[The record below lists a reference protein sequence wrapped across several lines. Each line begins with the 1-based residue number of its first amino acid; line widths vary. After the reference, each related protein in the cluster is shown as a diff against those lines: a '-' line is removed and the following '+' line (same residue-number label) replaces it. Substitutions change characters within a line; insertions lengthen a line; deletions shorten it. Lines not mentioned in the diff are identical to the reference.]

1 MKMEHRRILFIS
13 GTRADFGKLKPL
25 MSRIKSEHEF
35 DVRVFTTGMH
45 MLSRHGST
53 WLEVAEVMEGD
64 LHPFMNQGPGD
75 AMDQVLGKTVLGMS
89 DFARE
94 FLPDLIVVHGD
105 RVEAFA
111 GAIVGSL
118 NNIRVAHIEGGEV
131 SGTID
136 DSMRHAIT
144 KLSHV
149 HFVSNENASERVIQM
164 GEDPKSVFIIG
175 SPEVDILSSQSL
187 PSLESAK
194 ERYGISFESFS
205 FVILH
210 PVTTEIDQVSN
221 QVEAVLQFMEN
232 SEEKFIVIEPNNDA
246 GSDKIFSRFSQH
258 PPNSRIKF
266 FPSMRFEF
274 FLTLLK
280 SAKCIIGNSSS
291 GVREAPFLGVPAVN
305 LGTRQA
311 NRAESPMVINADF
324 DASSI
329 EQGFRAALVM
339 PKASHPQFGNGGS
352 AEKFMEILKS
362 GKVWDTSIQKTFI
375 GSNQQHVWRSQS

>member
-1 MKMEHRRILFIS
+1 
-13 GTRADFGKLKPL
+13 
-25 MSRIKSEHEF
+25 MSRLKSEEEF

-53 WLEVAEVMEGD
+53 WLEVSEVMKGD

-75 AMDQVLGKTVLGMS
+75 SMDQVLGKTVLGIAG
-89 DFARE
+89 FTRE

-149 HFVSNENASERVIQM
+149 HFVSNEDASERVIQM

-175 SPEVDILSSQSL
+175 SPEVDVLKSPSL
-187 PSLESAK
+187 PSVESAK
-194 ERYGISFESFS
+194 AHYGISFDSYCI
-205 FVILH
+205 VILH
-210 PVTTEIDQVSN
+210 PVTTELDEVSS
-221 QVEAVLQFMEN
+221 QAGTVLQFMEESDEN
-232 SEEKFIVIEPNNDA
+232 FIVIEPNNDA
-246 GSDKIFSRFSQH
+246 GSAEIFAKYSQH

-280 SAKCIIGNSSS
+280 SANCIIGNSSA

-311 NRAESPMVINADF
+311 NRAESPLVINADF
-324 DASSI
+324 APSSI
-329 EQGFRAALVM
+329 EQGFQAALVM
-339 PKASHPQFGNGGS
+339 PKASHAQFGNGGS
-352 AEKFMEILKS
+352 AEKFMEILRS
-362 GKVWDTSIQKTFI
+362 GKVWGTSIQKSFTSYTKQTT
-375 GSNQQHVWRSQS
+375 GSN

>member
-1 MKMEHRRILFIS
+1 
-13 GTRADFGKLKPL
+13 
-25 MSRIKSEHEF
+25 MSRLKSETGFE
-35 DVRVFTTGMH
+35 VRVFTTGMH

-53 WLEVAEVMEGD
+53 WLEVSEVMQGD

-75 AMDQVLGKTVLGMS
+75 SMDQVLGKTVLGMS
-89 DFARE
+89 DFTRE

-149 HFVSNENASERVIQM
+149 HFVSNEDASERVIQM

-175 SPEVDILSSQSL
+175 SPEVDILTSPSL

-194 ERYGISFESFS
+194 ARYGISFERFS

-210 PVTTEIDQVSN
+210 PVTTELDQVSN
-221 QVEAVLQFMEN
+221 QAASLLQFMEN
-232 SEEKFIVIEPNNDA
+232 SEENFIVIEPNNDA
-246 GSDKIFSRFSQH
+246 GSDEIFIQYSQLST
-258 PPNSRIKF
+258 NSRIKF

-280 SAKCIIGNSSS
+280 SASCIIGNSSS

-311 NRAESPMVINADF
+311 NRSESPLVINADF
-324 DASSI
+324 APSSI
-329 EQGFRAALVM
+329 EQAFQAALLM
-339 PKASHPQFGNGGS
+339 PKVSHAQFGKGGS
-352 AEKFMEILKS
+352 AEKFMKILRS
-362 GKVWDTSIQKTFI
+362 GKVWDTSIQKTFN
-375 GSNQQHVWRSQS
+375 GTNQRSARGFES